1 MTSSSVFATD
11 VGTFSQEESTVATM
25 PSRVSI
31 FSIESVD
38 AVELHKIPTTLKP
51 LETPIVI
58 KSVDVVEIDTT
69 PSVKSATGIVVPEV
83 SVELKTVDVRDTLIT
98 MDTAGLEQLA
108 DQWYTLKWGIKIT
121 SYHLMQW
128 LDYFVQQG
136 VVDWKNNDLRP
147 SQIHTLFLKTDEK
160 TVDQPKEKPLLI
172 DTGAIAVKTDEK
184 TVDQPEEKSL
194 LTNTGATNEKVVVI
208 FANQLD
214 DTFTDMPNY
223 DLTASNEKLASYSP
237 TAQDFVKQLLTQ

>member
-1 MTSSSVFATD
+1 MILYILLYIFISFFHPPMTTSKLLTSVVIAVMTSSSVFATD

-31 FSIESVD
+31 SSIESVD

-51 LETPIVI
+51 LETPIILETPIVI

-108 DQWYTLKWGIKIT
+108 DQ
-121 SYHLMQW
+121 
-128 LDYFVQQG
+128 
-136 VVDWKNNDLRP
+136 
-147 SQIHTLFLKTDEK
+147 
-160 TVDQPKEKPLLI
+160 
-172 DTGAIAVKTDEK
+172 
-184 TVDQPEEKSL
+184 
-194 LTNTGATNEKVVVI
+194 
-208 FANQLD
+208 
-214 DTFTDMPNY
+214 
-223 DLTASNEKLASYSP
+223 
-237 TAQDFVKQLLTQ
+237 